1 VRGDQRAAAEAQPAA
16 AAFQAAAAVLGAFL
30 AAGCAS
36 SAPYTAQAAAI
47 DTGLA
52 LGVSAMERAAG
63 GCYAVCTNGTVCNP
77 RTGWC
82 EKGEVPAPGANEVC
96 QQEPGGG
103 LRCLPLDVSSISREE
118 TPAGRP
124 PSPVGAVGISP
135 ATGRAPP
142 PPAEASP
149 APAATR
155 P

>member
-1 VRGDQRAAAEAQPAA
+1 VSRGRARRRGAAAPLARSL
-16 AAFQAAAAVLGAFL
+16 AVALGSLL

-82 EKGEVPAPGANEVC
+82 EKGEVPPPGAGEVC

-103 LRCLPLDVSSISREE
+103 LRCMPLDVSSISREE
-118 TPAGRP
+118 TPAGRAAAP
-124 PSPVGAVGISP
+124 AATIGVSP